1 MRVKRSFTKEF
12 KKRVVEEVLSGVSSA
27 AVVSRKYNIA
37 YPLVKRWERDY
48 AMGRLDNEPTCDAG
62 YQEKVEQLERMV
74 GRLTMEN
81 EVLKKALKQAIL
93 KEQQNGKSSALIYP
107 CSEASEGGAK

>member
-1 MRVKRSFTKEF
+1 MRLKRSFTKEF
-12 KKRVVEEVLSGVSSA
+12 KKRIVEEVLSGVSSA

-48 AMGRLDNEPTCDAG
+48 AMGRLDNEPTCEAG

-74 GRLTMEN
+74 GQLTMEN

>member
-1 MRVKRSFTKEF
+1 MRTKRTFTKEF
-12 KKRVVEEVLSGVSSA
+12 KRRVVEEVLSGISTS

-37 YPLVKRWERDY
+37 YQLVKRWERDY
-48 AMGRLDNEPTCDAG
+48 AMGRLENEPTCEAG

-81 EVLKKALKQAIL
+81 EVLKKALRQAIS
-93 KEQQNGKSSALIYP
+93 KGQQNDKSSAIIYP
-107 CSEASEGGAK
+107 YSEASEGGAK